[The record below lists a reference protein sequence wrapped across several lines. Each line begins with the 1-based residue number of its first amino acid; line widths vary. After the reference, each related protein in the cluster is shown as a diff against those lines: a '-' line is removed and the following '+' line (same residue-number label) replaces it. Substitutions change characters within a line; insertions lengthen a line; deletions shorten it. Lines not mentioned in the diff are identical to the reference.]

1 MIPPPT
7 KGTRALYSLS
17 GIAGEATRRYYFIR
31 ENERRKAHS
40 TTRKGHVM
48 KETKLNGNY
57 PNAES
62 GNRCKQENYASL
74 DAWAK
79 RSWVDGLQVDRLET
93 LDTLNFQTQNSIYE
107 ITILCPNT
115 GEVMV
120 RGGRFFPERA
130 IAFLAGSSL
139 GGSFLK
145 LRGIYPGFKIEFGSG
160 GRRIITSRVRSIEM
174 PDNTNSDIASC

>member
-1 MIPPPT
+1 MI
-7 KGTRALYSLS
+7 RQ
-17 GIAGEATRRYYFIR
+17 
-31 ENERRKAHS
+31 
-40 TTRKGHVM
+40 
-48 KETKLNGNY
+48 TKLNGNH
-57 PNAES
+57 PDAEP
-62 GNRCKQENYASL
+62 GNGYRQGNCASL
-74 DAWAK
+74 DVWAK
-79 RSWVDGLQVDRLET
+79 RSWADGLQVDRLET

-107 ITILCPNT
+107 ITILCPKT

-174 PDNTNSDIASC
+174 PDKTNSDIASC